1 MGDGVVAIVCGR
13 RESRK
18 RCSCGE
24 LTDLLCDYPIG
35 ERGNPKPPKVGDAR
49 TNIYN
54 RKVFYVWHVVNAGDE
69 DFEKAPAGYVLA
81 SDPSVPTIT
90 GARVV
95 VSTKQPSFAATP
107 PGALVMTWAAW
118 FDRTRPACDRP
129 VCRRCVVKLGTL
141 DICAAHGRELAK
153 ASK

>member
-1 MGDGVVAIVCGR
+1 MKCKTIVMGDGVVMIVCGR

-49 TNIYN
+49 TNIHN
-54 RKVFYVWHVVNAGDE
+54 RKVFYVWHVEPPKDPTE
-69 DFEKAPAGYVLA
+69 QRAPEG
-81 SDPSVPTIT
+81 
-90 GARVV
+90 RVV

-129 VCRRCVVKLGTL
+129 VCWRCVVKLGTL

>member
-1 MGDGVVAIVCGR
+1 MKCRTIVMGDGVVAIVCGR

-49 TNIYN
+49 TNIHN
-54 RKVFYVWHVVNAGDE
+54 RKVFYVHQVDR
-69 DFEKAPAGYVLA
+69 KLR
-81 SDPSVPTIT
+81 T
-90 GARVV
+90 VV
-95 VSTKQPSFAATP
+95 VGLVAPTLAVTRC
-107 PGALVMTWAAW
+107 ALYHLGWDSW

-153 ASK
+153 GAK

>member
-1 MGDGVVAIVCGR
+1 MKCRTIVMGEGVVAIVCGR

-35 ERGNPKPPKVGDAR
+35 EKGKPKPPKVGDAR
-49 TNIYN
+49 TNIHN
-54 RKVFYVWHVVNAGDE
+54 RKVFYVHAVNVGD
-69 DFEKAPAGYVLA
+69 
-81 SDPSVPTIT
+81 
-90 GARVV
+90 RVV
-95 VSTKQPSFAATP
+95 SVGLKPPSFSAWT
-107 PGALVMTWAAW
+107 GQLFWLGWDQW

-129 VCRRCVVKLGTL
+129 VCRRCVVRHGTL